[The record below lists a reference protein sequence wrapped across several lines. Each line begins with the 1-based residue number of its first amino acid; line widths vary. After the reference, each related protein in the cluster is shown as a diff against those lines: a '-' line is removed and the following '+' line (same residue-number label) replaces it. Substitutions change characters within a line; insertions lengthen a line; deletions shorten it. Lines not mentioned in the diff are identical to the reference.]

1 MASDRD
7 QPPPANAFEVHTLRM
22 SKADVRI
29 MTECR
34 SEAFRTRG
42 LPLMIGFSTLTHFL
56 VKTKKLSPHPSY
68 GSFFKVVWAAFF
80 GNILGKISYQSRCND
95 KLTSDPNS
103 LLGRSI
109 LERRGIT
116 PPPPTDPDVIDI
128 IARANDAAVLDD
140 QTKPAPGSYDEMR
153 RRNRLGLPPLPPP
166 GSRQL
171 KGGADDHDDNA
182 SVGLPPV
189 IGRLPEREE
198 VPPEE
203 RPMNRRM
210 PVPKRNK
217 YGDVIEDD

>member
-1 MASDRD
+1 
-7 QPPPANAFEVHTLRM
+7 M

-68 GSFFKVVWAAFF
+68 GSFFKVVGAAFF

-95 KLTSDPNS
+95 KLASDPNS
-103 LLGRSI
+103 QLGREI
-109 LERRGIT
+109 LEGRPRWIITFGPGIRKWNE
-116 PPPPTDPDVIDI
+116 
-128 IARANDAAVLDD
+128 AQGLQA
-140 QTKPAPGSYDEMR
+140 TKEEV
-153 RRNRLGLPPLPPP
+153 
-166 GSRQL
+166 GSRQP